1 MQKPAWT
8 QRFRSIVFEGPIGV
22 GKSSLARKFSERFG
36 YTPLLEAP
44 QDNPFLERFYKDSAR
59 YALPTQL
66 FFLFQRVDQLR
77 EIAQLDLFSEHMV
90 SDFMIEKDRLF
101 AMLTLTEDEQQLYQ
115 KMFESLRPQVSAPDL
130 VVLLQAAP
138 NALTERI
145 RQRGI
150 AMEQNMSEEY
160 LTQLSEAYT
169 RFFHQYE
176 EAPILIVNTAALNPI
191 DREEDF
197 EALVAQ
203 IANFRGR
210 RAYFN
215 LAG

>member
-77 EIAQLDLFSEHMV
+77 EIA
-90 SDFMIEKDRLF
+90 
-101 AMLTLTEDEQQLYQ
+101 
-115 KMFESLRPQVSAPDL
+115 
-130 VVLLQAAP
+130 
-138 NALTERI
+138 
-145 RQRGI
+145 
-150 AMEQNMSEEY
+150 
-160 LTQLSEAYT
+160 
-169 RFFHQYE
+169 
-176 EAPILIVNTAALNPI
+176 
-191 DREEDF
+191 
-197 EALVAQ
+197 
-203 IANFRGR
+203 
-210 RAYFN
+210 
-215 LAG
+215 